1 MARKTLG
8 KMEFETL
15 ISDLRE
21 QNQTTADYQEESTF
35 LFTHI
40 KNDLSIMSMS
50 LTKQNS
56 LLERY
61 LTANL
66 DHQDLTAEKLDDT
79 NSILMQNYLEQ
90 MEELSESSEESLDED
105 KKSSKLL
112 GALLSFFVRKD
123 KEDKRKAAEGLLEKV
138 ISRDSKGNISFRPDK
153 LLPKKGFLGDL
164 SKGLSSF
171 LSTALLGIAGKGFL
185 STVLRGITLGS
196 GFAMKFARGLGL
208 ALLAPTI
215 FDALG
220 EAFKQKDFSSGLKTF
235 VDTLFKQD
243 DARSFG
249 ENLAKNA
256 GTAAVLGFGVGGI
269 PGAILGGLIGA
280 ATVALPKVFGQEDM
294 KPSELYTKIKNYMS
308 TTLFGSAGPGGAL
321 IGGLLGTKLGAG
333 FGPAGMVAGA
343 ILGSGVGF
351 LGGTLVKA
359 MERSETEEGELADIF
374 KDQLKKEI
382 LANPAMAMTLGGATI
397 GALIGAFTPV
407 GMVGGAIIGAGL
419 GYASGAL
426 AEMLEEG
433 GIGYGLRN
441 MFRRFK
447 SAFDELLSFNFEE
460 AIRIL
465 KGETAV
471 DTTQLAKSKALAKGG
486 DEVDMARYITDS
498 ANMLGLKLD
507 SDSIEELK
515 DSVEELEQIRN
526 NMKAIGN
533 FRNKYFRDLMAEYRR
548 LEQENNKLD
557 VPLQKSKNDL
567 LSEAIKNSIKPGADS
582 GQKSAAKRSARRL
595 LIDLPQQEFR
605 QSADVAQKTERIAK
619 ILDDHEFKETT
630 KARKSYEMIFGKPGA
645 EKNLETMVRD
655 RIDQRNIEDSFKDIG
670 PQASAPV
677 SISDQSIISYNTTQA
692 GTELAPTFGN
702 HQYSTALQNG

>member
-66 DHQDLTAEKLDDT
+66 DKQDLTAEKLDDT

-90 MEELSESSEESLDED
+90 MGDMTDTSEESLKEE
-105 KKSSKLL
+105 KKTSKLL
-112 GALLSFFVRKD
+112 GSLLTLFVRRE
-123 KEDKRKAAEGLLEKV
+123 KEEKRKAAEGLLEKV

-185 STVLRGITLGS
+185 SSVLRGITFGS

-280 ATVALPKVFGQEDM
+280 ATVALPKVFGQENM

-359 MERSETEEGELADIF
+359 MERSETEEGELSDIF

-426 AEMLEEG
+426 AEMLEEE

-471 DTTQLAKSKALAKGG
+471 DTTQLGKSKALAKGG

-498 ANMLGLKLD
+498 ANMLGIKLD
-507 SDSIEELK
+507 NDNIEELK
-515 DSVEELEQIRN
+515 DEVEKLEQIRN
-526 NMKAIGN
+526 SMKAIGN
-533 FRNKYFRDLMAEYRR
+533 FRNKYFKSLMAEYKS
-548 LEQENNKLD
+548 LKKENDKLGP
-557 VPLQKSKNDL
+557 VFKKSEKDL
-567 LSEAIKNSIKPGADS
+567 FADAVKTALAGGADS
-582 GQKSAAKRSARRL
+582 GQKSRAESSARRL
-595 LIDLPQQEFR
+595 LFELPTQER
-605 QSADVAQKTERIAK
+605 VQSTVVAERTAKIAK
-619 ILDDHEFKETT
+619 VLDDHEFKETT
-630 KARKSYEMIFGKPGA
+630 KSRKSYEMIFGKPGA
-645 EKNLETMVRD
+645 ETNLETMVKD
-655 RIDQRNIEDSFKDIG
+655 RIEQRNREDDIKNN
-670 PQASAPV
+670 PIPPSAPV
-677 SISDQSIISYNTTQA
+677 SVQDNSITTYSTTQA
-692 GTELAPTFGN
+692 GTEIAPMFGKT
-702 HQYSTALQNG
+702 QYQVALTV

>member
-21 QNQTTADYQEESTF
+21 QNQTNADYQEESTF

-50 LTKQNS
+50 MSKQNS

-66 DHQDLTAEKLDDT
+66 DKQDLTAEKLDNT

-90 MEELSESSEESLDED
+90 MGDMTDTSEESLKEE

-112 GALLSFFVRKD
+112 GSLLTLFVRRE
-123 KEDKRKAAEGLLEKV
+123 KEEKRKAAEGLLEKV
-138 ISRDSKGNISFRPDK
+138 VKRDSKGNVSFKPGN

-185 STVLRGITLGS
+185 GSVLRGITLGS
-196 GFAMKFARGLGL
+196 GFAMKFAKGLGL

-256 GTAAVLGFGVGGI
+256 GTAAVLGLSVGGI

-280 ATVALPKVFGQEDM
+280 ATVALPKVFGQEDI
-294 KPSELYTKIKNYMS
+294 KPSQLYTKIKDYMS
-308 TTLFGSAGPGGAL
+308 TTLFGSANSGGVL

-359 MERSETEEGELADIF
+359 MERSETEEGELLDIF
-374 KDQLKKEI
+374 KDQLKKDI
-382 LANPAMAMTLGGATI
+382 LANPAMTMTIGGATV
-397 GALIGAFTPV
+397 GSLIGAFTPV

-419 GYASGAL
+419 GYASGSIAK
-426 AEMLEEG
+426 MLEEG

-447 SAFDELLSFNFEE
+447 EAFNELISLNFEE

-471 DTTQLAKSKALAKGG
+471 DTVQLEKSKKYSLTG
-486 DEVDMARYITDS
+486 DEMEASKYVTDA
-498 ANMLGLKLD
+498 ANMLGLKF
-507 SDSIEELK
+507 K
-515 DSVEELEQIRN
+515 DDTVEEIKDLREDLLDVRSDMTDVN
-526 NMKAIGN
+526 NST
-533 FRNKYFRDLMAEYRR
+533 NKYFQSAIAMFDKMRRDQADDPFPMQLSDSQLYEKVVED
-548 LEQENNKLD
+548 LKL
-557 VPLQKSKNDL
+557 KGMYS
-567 LSEAIKNSIKPGADS
+567 
-582 GQKSAAKRSARRL
+582 AKRSRASDDLKNLVITLPKKEREIEKQLQEKTLKVAR
-595 LIDLPQQEFR
+595 
-605 QSADVAQKTERIAK
+605 V
-619 ILDDHEFKETT
+619 LDTHDYSDK
-630 KARKSYEMIFGKPGA
+630 KLKGKSYEIIYGDPNSKRQ
-645 EKNLETMVRD
+645 LETVIRERMEK
-655 RIDQRNIEDSFKDIG
+655 EDMEKSIG
-670 PQASAPV
+670 RGSQASAPV
-677 SISDQSIISYNTTQA
+677 SVQDNSIMN
-692 GTELAPTFGN
+692 
-702 HQYSTALQNG
+702 YSTTNSLTEIAPMFSGMQYQTALG